1 MQAQCATEFKAL
13 PEAARG
19 VSALPIAPYLEA
31 ISAALATHAVTIVC
45 GATGSGKSTQVPQLC
60 LSLPGSPPHR
70 IGHTQPRRI
79 AARAIATRIAAER
92 GERLGETVGYH
103 TRFEQCRTA
112 TTRLKVMTDGI
123 LLQEIRHDPALRA
136 YDVVIIDEVHERS
149 LNVDL
154 LIGYLRT
161 VLMRRRDLRVILMSA
176 TLEAERCREFFGEA
190 AIIEVPGRVYP
201 VDIRYRPLIDDVG
214 DEVDLTDG
222 ILRAVRELD
231 GEDRGDILVFLPGER
246 EIADADELLRGA
258 RLPATEVLPLYARLS
273 TREQQRV
280 FAPHE
285 RRHII
290 LATNVAETSLTV
302 PGVRHVID
310 SGLARISHYGAR
322 SKLQRLPTLPVAQ
335 ASAAQRAGRC
345 GRERAGVCVR
355 LYSEDDFTRRP
366 AHTEPE
372 LRRANLA
379 GVILRLADLRLGTLD
394 TFPLLDPP
402 TSLAINDG
410 YHLLRELGAVD
421 QSRLL
426 TRCGQQLARLPI
438 DPRLGRVLLA
448 AGELHCLTEMLVIA
462 SALSAGDMRER
473 PPAALAAADLAHA
486 EFSDSRSD
494 FLWYVKAWSALRREL
509 MPLSR
514 RRQQVA
520 CRARHLSWRRVR
532 EWFDIH
538 AELNKH
544 AVTLKLP
551 INAEPASYRAIHHAL
566 LVGFASQIARWD
578 KKSDYVACRQQR
590 VRLHPGS
597 ALRHHPPKWVV
608 AAELTETTT
617 IYARTIAKI
626 DPTWVARAVPH
637 LLKQSYS
644 EPEWDPV
651 RGEAY
656 VLEDQALYGL
666 TVVRSRRLALH
677 AHDSPRARAVFV
689 ARALVAG
696 ELNAMPGFLLA
707 NLALIARIKAAE
719 ERVRRRD
726 LLVADDALAAFYV
739 ARIPSDIATRRQ
751 LLAWLA
757 CASANDALLHMNEGD
772 ATRVGVGIVNDYLYP
787 AHLAVGG
794 TELPLT
800 YRFAPAADDDGITA
814 TVPAALIRHFD
825 AGDFERLVPGMLTE
839 KIQMMLKRLPKE
851 QRRYL
856 SPQAEF
862 APALAAAIEDEP
874 DRLQFAL
881 SAAAARM
888 TGARIAPEA
897 WAVAVLPVH
906 LRMRF
911 SVCADDGNEIACGRD
926 LAALQSSALPEIA
939 HAFENLPWGLPKIA
953 TAEWAIGDLPVCVER
968 TVAGVQVLGYPG
980 LQVIN
985 DVVAV
990 GVFRD
995 RFEAELQHRNGVIAL
1010 LGQALPSVK
1019 KSLHKDFA
1027 HQIQLQLHV
1036 RRVGQGSNFEERLL
1050 DAALW
1055 RTVGP
1060 RPLPRSQLAFMQIR
1074 ERVVTG
1080 LFSTYSQLI
1089 AELKSIFA
1097 TAVSIL
1103 SVDLPTV
1110 ASRWPEVARDL
1121 EDQLRALFD
1130 DGFLGAGAAG
1140 IEHYGRYLRAVKF
1153 RLERL
1158 VEAPHKDRLK
1168 LDRLRPVLVRCAASV
1183 GTMDAAATQRFK
1195 FLIQEFRVSLFAP
1208 TLGVAENVSGERLM
1222 AYLDSVGCT

>member
-1 MQAQCATEFKAL
+1 ML
-13 PEAARG
+13 PETARG
-19 VSALPIAPYLEA
+19 VSALPITPYLEA
-31 ISAALATHAVTIVC
+31 IAAALATHAVTILC

-60 LSLPGSPPHR
+60 LNLPGSHPCR

-79 AARAIATRIAAER
+79 AARAIAARIAVER

-103 TRFEQCRTA
+103 TRFEQCRSP

-123 LLQEIRHDPALRA
+123 LLQEIRRDPVLRA

-154 LIGYLRT
+154 LIGYLQT
-161 VLMRRRDLRVILMSA
+161 VLRRRRDLRVILMSA
-176 TLEAERCREFFGEA
+176 TLEAERCREFFGDA
-190 AIIEVPGRVYP
+190 AVIEVPGRVYP
-201 VDIRYRPLIDDVG
+201 VDIRYRPLVDDEG

-222 ILRAVRELD
+222 ILQAVRELD

-246 EIADADELLRGA
+246 EIADADEVLRGA
-258 RLPATEVLPLYARLS
+258 CLPATEVLPLYARLS
-273 TREQQRV
+273 TRDQQRV
-280 FAPHE
+280 FAPHD

-310 SGLARISHYGAR
+310 SGLARIGHYGAR
-322 SKLQRLPTLPVAQ
+322 SKLQRLPVLPVAQ

-355 LYSEDDFTRRP
+355 LYSEDDFTRRS

-421 QSRLL
+421 HRRKL
-426 TRCGQQLARLPI
+426 TRAGQQLARLPI

-448 AGELHCLTEMLVIA
+448 AGELNCLSEMLVIV

-473 PPAALAAADLAHA
+473 PPDALTAADLAHA

-494 FLWYVKAWSALRREL
+494 FLWYVRAWSALWREL

-514 RRQQVA
+514 RRQQAV
-520 CRARHLSWRRVR
+520 CRARFLAWRRVR

-538 AELNKH
+538 AELRKH
-544 AVTLKLP
+544 VATLKLSV
-551 INAEPASYRAIHHAL
+551 NVEPASYRAIHHAL
-566 LVGFASQIARWD
+566 LAGFASQIARRD
-578 KKSDYVACRQQR
+578 KKNDYVACRQQR
-590 VRLHPGS
+590 VRLHPSS
-597 ALRHHPPKWVV
+597 ALRHRPPQWVV

-617 IYARTIAKI
+617 IYARTGAKI

-637 LLKQSYS
+637 LLKRSYS

-651 RGEAY
+651 RGEAF

-677 AHDSPRARAVFV
+677 AHDPPLGRAVFV

-696 ELNAMPGFLLA
+696 ELHAMPDFLLA
-707 NLALIARIKAAE
+707 NLALIARVKATE

-726 LLVADDALAAFYV
+726 LLIANDELAAFYL
-739 ARIPSDIATRRQ
+739 ARIPSDVATRRQ

-757 CASANDALLHMNEGD
+757 SEPANDALLHLTEAD
-772 ATRVGVGIVNDYLYP
+772 ATRVGVSVMNEYLYP
-787 AHLAVGG
+787 ARLAVRG

-800 YRFAPAADDDGITA
+800 YRFAPAADDDGISV
-814 TVPAALIRHFD
+814 TVPAALIQQFD
-825 AGDFERLVPGMLTE
+825 LRDFERLIPGMLTE
-839 KIQMMLKRLPKE
+839 KILMMLKRLPKE

-862 APALAAAIEDEP
+862 GPALAAAIEGKP
-874 DRLQFAL
+874 GRLHLEL

-897 WAVAVLPVH
+897 WAAAILPAH

-911 SVCADDGNEIACGRD
+911 SVCADDGTEIACGRD
-926 LAALQSSALPEIA
+926 LAALQSSPLPGIA
-939 HAFENLPWGLPKIA
+939 RAFENLSWGLPKIA
-953 TAEWAIGDLPVCVER
+953 TAEWPIDDLPLCVEQ

-980 LQVIN
+980 LHVI
-985 DVVAV
+985 DGIVAISI
-990 GVFRD
+990 FRD
-995 RFEAELQHRNGVIAL
+995 RHEAEVHHRVGVIAL
-1010 LGQALPSVK
+1010 LGQALPSVR
-1019 KSLHKDFA
+1019 KSLHKAFA
-1027 HQIQLQLHV
+1027 HQIQLQLHA
-1036 RRVGQGSNFEERLL
+1036 RRLGQGPGFEECLL
-1050 DAALW
+1050 NAALW
-1055 RTVGP
+1055 RAVGTAQ
-1060 RPLPRSQLAFMQIR
+1060 LPRSQLAFMQLR
-1074 ERVVTG
+1074 EAAVTG
-1080 LFSTYSQLI
+1080 LLSTYSQLL
-1089 AELKSIFA
+1089 AELKPIFA
-1097 TAVSIL
+1097 AAASIL
-1103 SVDLPTV
+1103 SDDLPTI
-1110 ASRWPEVARDL
+1110 ALRWPAVARDL
-1121 EDQLRALFD
+1121 EDQLRALID
-1130 DGFLGAGAAG
+1130 DDFLSAGAAA
-1140 IEHYGRYLRAVKF
+1140 IEHYGRYLRAIKF

-1158 VEAPHKDRLK
+1158 FEAPHKDRLK
-1168 LDRLRPVLVRCAASV
+1168 LDRLRPVLMRCAASV
-1183 GTMDAAATQRFK
+1183 GTLDAAATQRVK

-1208 TLGVAENVSGERLM
+1208 TLGVAEKVSSERLM
-1222 AYLDSVGCT
+1222 AYLDSVGCA